1 MRERKAKR
9 WPCDKLDV
17 MPDAAHRPALL
28 VLVRHGESQ
37 RNIARKQNRFYL
49 DDESRKA
56 VRGVPDHLIALT
68 DEGRRQ
74 AVATGAALRQAYGTF
89 DYVVHSGYARTVQTL
104 EHILEAYTPEERAAM
119 TVRHH
124 LFVRERDAGHAY
136 DMTDAEAQAAFPW
149 LSEYWNTFGPFF
161 ARPPGG
167 ESLADVSE
175 RVYAFLQKLTRTM
188 AGRRV
193 LVVTHGGTIWC
204 FRYVLERW
212 TYQEAERRFRSE
224 TNPNCAVTAYRF
236 AQQTGRLEL
245 SECARVLWTPAA
257 DAAAEPA
264 SSINE
269 H

>member
-1 MRERKAKR
+1 
-9 WPCDKLDV
+9 
-17 MPDAAHRPALL
+17 MPDATNRPALL

-37 RNIARKQNRFYL
+37 RNIVRKQNRFYL

-56 VRGVPDHLIALT
+56 VKGVPDHLIELT

-74 AVATGAALRQAYGTF
+74 AAATGVALRDSYGTF
-89 DYVVHSGYARTVQTL
+89 DYVVHSGYKRTVQTL
-104 EHILEAYTPEERAAM
+104 DHILEAYTPAERAAM

-124 LFVRERDAGHAY
+124 LFVRERDGGHAY

-149 LSEYWNTFGPFF
+149 LNEYWNTFGPFF

-167 ESLADVSE
+167 ESLADVCE
-175 RVYAFLQKLTRTM
+175 RVYAFLQKLARTM

-193 LVVTHGGTIWC
+193 LVVTHGGTMWC

-212 TYQEAERRFRSE
+212 TYEEAERRFSTE
-224 TNPNCAVTAYRF
+224 NNPNCAVTAYRF
-236 AQQTGRLEL
+236 AEDTGRLEL
-245 SECARVLWTPAA
+245 GDCARVFWTPTSATSAAA
-257 DAAAEPA
+257 DVEA
-264 SSINE
+264 

>member
-1 MRERKAKR
+1 MCEQKAKR
-9 WPCDKLDV
+9 RPCGKLDS
-17 MPDAAHRPALL
+17 MSDAAHRPALL

-49 DDESRKA
+49 DDESRRA
-56 VRGVPDHLIALT
+56 VKGVPDHLIELT
-68 DEGRRQ
+68 EEGRRQ
-74 AVATGAALRQAYGTF
+74 ASATGVALREAYGGF

-104 EHILEAYTPEERAAM
+104 DHILDAYSSDERAAM

-149 LSEYWNTFGPFF
+149 LQEYWNTFGPFF

-167 ESLADVSE
+167 ESLADVAE

-212 TYQEAERRFRSE
+212 SYEEAERRFRSE
-224 TNPNCAVTAYRF
+224 NNPNCAVTAYRF
-236 AQQTGRLEL
+236 NAATGRLEL
-245 SECARVLWTPAA
+245 GECARVLWTPLGGATA
-257 DAAAEPA
+257 TSA
-264 SSINE
+264 SSLDE

>member
-1 MRERKAKR
+1 MT
-9 WPCDKLDV
+9 
-17 MPDAAHRPALL
+17 RPSLL
-28 VLVRHGESQ
+28 VLVRHGQSQ
-37 RNIARKQNRFYL
+37 RNVVKKQNRFYL
-49 DDESRKA
+49 DDESRRS
-56 VRGVPDHLIALT
+56 VRGVPDHLIELT

-74 AVATGAALRQAYGTF
+74 SAETGVALRRDYGTF

-104 EHILEAYTPEERAAM
+104 DQILAAYTPEERARM
-119 TVRHH
+119 PVRHH

-149 LSEYWNTFGPFF
+149 LQDYWTTFGSFF

-167 ESLADVSE
+167 ESLADVVG
-175 RVYAFLQKLTRTM
+175 RVYAFLQKLARTM

-212 TYQEAERRFRSE
+212 TYEEAERRFRSE
-224 TNPNCAVTAYRF
+224 TNPNCSVTAYRIDEEK
-236 AQQTGRLEL
+236 TRLEL
-245 SECARVLWTPAA
+245 SDCARVLWTPGST
-257 DAAAEPA
+257 AAAPVTP
-264 SSINE
+264 SIDE